1 MRLPDCLF
9 HVEPPFTFGETSMKT
24 LCGPAVLL
32 VLALSLVGC
41 GGNYRFDDHQYR
53 PLGDPQ
59 ALERGQ
65 R

>member
-1 MRLPDCLF
+1 
-9 HVEPPFTFGETSMKT
+9 MKT
-24 LCGPAVLL
+24 LCGPVVLL